1 MRECP
6 GIPRESES
14 GVESTRNRGRSRV
27 RHCAQEGDARLQS
40 VWSVWSV
47 SCKRATGS
55 RACGDV
61 VAAPIGWGASVVT
74 SEVRDARFGG
84 LVVLRW
90 SSGMSALR
98 FSWLRGSRDAAAAQ
112 RACRAQTGLAGPQAP
127 TARCPER
134 ATRRVPHL
142 TSHLPCHASLL
153 EEFLRKILG
162 VGQKEKKELKKDA
175 ARKNY
180 PGE

>member
-6 GIPRESES
+6 GIPRESEP
-14 GVESTRNRGRSRV
+14 GVESTRNRSRSRV

-47 SCKRATGS
+47 FCKRATGS

-90 SSGMSALR
+90 SSGMSALQLVTR
-98 FSWLRGSRDAAAAQ
+98 FARRRRGSA
-112 RACRAQTGLAGPQAP
+112 GLPCTDRIGSLDRPAVGRPRAP
-127 TARCPER
+127 TQLAMHGAQSEPR
-134 ATRRVPHL
+134 
-142 TSHLPCHASLL
+142 
-153 EEFLRKILG
+153 G
-162 VGQKEKKELKKDA
+162 VRLSPVTCRIPFVA
-175 ARKNY
+175 
-180 PGE
+180 P